1 MRSLAS
7 LVLLGLSAL
16 CGGAHALLK
25 ADPDVKTVAPVP
37 NESKSAAPP
46 SCPVVDIKQSNPC
59 QQQQQQMVMM
69 KPDRS

>member
-25 ADPDVKTVAPVP
+25 ADPDVKTVPPVP
-37 NESKSAAPP
+37 NESKSAARPP
-46 SCPVVDIKQSNPC
+46 CPIHRYQAIEPMPAAADG
-59 QQQQQQMVMM
+59 
-69 KPDRS
+69 DDEA